1 MQEKRGLSGVIAPV
15 LTPFGEDGAP
25 DVDRFVEHCEWLLD
39 EGCTA
44 LAPFGTTSEAPSL
57 GLDERMELLD
67 ELLDAGIEP
76 AKLMP
81 GTGAASLADAITLT
95 GHAVD
100 AGCAG
105 VLVLPPFYFKT
116 PSEEGIYR
124 YYSELIEEI
133 GDNRLKLHLYH
144 IPQLSGVAI
153 TPSLIERL
161 VGDYPD
167 EVVGLK
173 DSSGDLANTRELLQR
188 FPELSI
194 FPGSERNLLEL
205 MRLGAVGCI
214 SGTCNVASRQIRQ
227 LYDNVNSAGA
237 ESLQADVAAL
247 RASIQNVELI
257 PALKSLIA
265 HYRNDAQWRVVRAP
279 LVELE
284 MGAQRELVTTLEREH
299 GFGLTFPEGD

>member
-1 MQEKRGLSGVIAPV
+1 MSGVIAPV